1 VYRELVWV
9 LPWITLA
16 LLAFGWKAPPAF
28 VAGLGLL
35 VARHAMYAST
45 LLRNHF
51 RVMYILYY
59 VPAVALYAGVLW
71 ASYRAHAQGVVEWKG
86 RRISVKAAEQ

>member
-1 VYRELVWV
+1 V
-9 LPWITLA
+9 PWITLA
-16 LLAFGWKAPPAF
+16 LLVLGLKAPPAF

-35 VARHAMYAST
+35 VARHAVYGSA

-59 VPAVALYAGVLW
+59 IPAVALYVSVLC
-71 ASYRAHAQGVVEWKG
+71 ASYRAHVEGVVEWKG
-86 RRISVKAAEQ
+86 RRISVRTAG

>member
-1 VYRELVWV
+1 LAWV
-9 LPWITLA
+9 VPWITVA
-16 LLAFGWKAPPAF
+16 LLVLGLKVLPAF

-35 VARHAMYAST
+35 VARHAVYGNA

-59 VPAVALYAGVLW
+59 IPAVALYVGVLW
-71 ASYRAHAQGVVEWKG
+71 ASYRAHAHGAVEWKG
-86 RRISVKAAEQ
+86 RRISVRTAG

>member
-1 VYRELVWV
+1 
-9 LPWITLA
+9 
-16 LLAFGWKAPPAF
+16 
-28 VAGLGLL
+28 
-35 VARHAMYAST
+35 
-45 LLRNHF
+45 
-51 RVMYILYY
+51 MYILYY